1 MDKRTENLQQAL
13 ETGTYYNVI
22 RRTKNVSPL
31 TDIIGQSF
39 PEIRLPLGFAVGQ
52 HAFIL
57 PEGAFHVA
65 APQVKTKAFFIHT

>member
-13 ETGTYYNVI
+13 EAGTTTMSSGE
-22 RRTKNVSPL
+22 TKNRSVSHGYKS
-31 TDIIGQSF
+31 DKA
-39 PEIRLPLGFAVGQ
+39 EIRFPLGFAVGQ

-57 PEGAFHVA
+57 PEGAFHVT